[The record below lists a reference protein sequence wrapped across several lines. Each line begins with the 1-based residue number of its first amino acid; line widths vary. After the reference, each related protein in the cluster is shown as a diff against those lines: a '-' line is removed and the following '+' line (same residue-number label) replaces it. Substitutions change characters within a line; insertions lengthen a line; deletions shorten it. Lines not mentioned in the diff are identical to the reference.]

1 MIAAYV
7 RRKVAGRAA
16 VPLTTDD
23 TAESN
28 TVDTAVDDELH
39 GGANNANNDDSHD
52 DSSSS
57 SSSGSEAEHDN
68 EVQAVELEAWG
79 EEEGETEHN
88 DELQQA
94 GLGTSSKGSVER
106 AVTKQ
111 EGPVLCFRPT
121 GKTHYMNC
129 AEQRLC
135 SCTQRA
141 TCMLM
146 YSALEPVPLM

>member
-1 MIAAYV
+1 MNATYNI

-16 VPLTTDD
+16 VTLTTDD

-28 TVDTAVDDELH
+28 TTGTAVDDEQH
-39 GGANNANNDDSHD
+39 GDAKNNNNDDSHD
-52 DSSSS
+52 DSS

-68 EVQAVELEAWG
+68 ELHAVELETWG
-79 EEEGETEHN
+79 EEESEIELN

-111 EGPVLCFRPT
+111 EGPVLCFRPI
-121 GKTHYMNC
+121 GKTRDMNC
-129 AEQRLC
+129 AKQCFVSVGNEQNVRQKHK
-135 SCTQRA
+135 SH
-141 TCMLM
+141 TC
-146 YSALEPVPLM
+146 